1 MSTHSA
7 GLKQGKDELDE
18 IRENFRKLVN
28 NAHVGYKAD
37 IENVIGRSSSNKKLN
52 ELEAVAKVVVV
63 KERRR
68 KEQDKEEEKQPERKF
83 TDQMRGNFTLL
94 NKASACC
101 ENLRREC
108 QKICGC

>member
-52 ELEAVAKVVVV
+52 ELEA
-63 KERRR
+63 
-68 KEQDKEEEKQPERKF
+68 
-83 TDQMRGNFTLL
+83 
-94 NKASACC
+94 
-101 ENLRREC
+101 
-108 QKICGC
+108 